1 MALLQ
6 EFNAPTINWGMLAP
20 VIVLLGAGTFG
31 VLIGAFLPRR
41 IQWMTQVG
49 IAVVALVVALGS
61 TVLLWG
67 SIPSFAHT
75 ATGANKQPFFS
86 LVLDGPTL
94 TIWAVICFLALIS
107 VLIMCERGDGNDT
120 FVASA
125 ASIPTSP
132 YEDQARR
139 SGLVVSEVFPL
150 MLFSTGGM
158 LAFAASRDL
167 ISMFVALEVFSLPL
181 YILCGLSARRRLISQ
196 EASLKY
202 FLLGAF
208 SSAIF
213 LFGGALMTGLFQT
226 TALKPRGGGVL
237 PLAETPGLVIVG
249 VVFVFVGVLF
259 KVGAVPFHTW
269 TPDVYEGAPTPVTGY
284 MAACTKIAAFAALL
298 NVSAWLG
305 PFQPVWSLVI
315 AITAA
320 ASMILGVLVALR
332 QESVKRV
339 LAYSSIAHAGFILV
353 ALTTMRSERTAAV
366 LAYLIFYGIA
376 TIGAFAVVALVRE
389 RGLDGSVSGEAR
401 GFEQWR
407 GLSQHSPILAAS
419 FTVFLLGMAG
429 IPLTSGFIGKFAV
442 FRVAVESGYAWL
454 AVIGVLCS
462 AVAAYFYV
470 RIVVAMYSKADSPK
484 SVSIADRRPLTMAA
498 VLVGVVA
505 TLVLG
510 VFPGPVLDLAQSAAN
525 AVVQ

>member
-6 EFNAPTINWGMLAP
+6 EFNAPTINWGMLTP
-20 VIVLLGAGTFG
+20 VIILLGAGTLG

-41 IQWMTQVG
+41 VQWVTQLS
-49 IAVVALVVALGS
+49 IAVVALVAALGS
-61 TVLLWG
+61 TLLLWD
-67 SIPSFAHT
+67 SLPRFAH
-75 ATGANKQPFFS
+75 ASGDGQGAPFFS

-94 TIWAVICFLALIS
+94 TVWAVICLLALVS
-107 VLIMCERGDGNDT
+107 VLVMCERGDGNDT
-120 FVASA
+120 FVSSA

-132 YEDQARR
+132 YEEQARR
-139 SGLVVSEVFPL
+139 AGLVISEVFPL
-150 MLFSTGGM
+150 MMFSAGGM

-213 LFGGALMTGLFQT
+213 LFGGALLTGFARS
-226 TALKPRGGGVL
+226 TALAPGAFRQATL
-237 PLAETPGLVIVG
+237 EQTPGIIIVG

-298 NVSAWLG
+298 HVTEWLAG
-305 PFQPVWSLVI
+305 FQAVWSLVI

-320 ASMILGVLVALR
+320 ASMIVGVLVALR
-332 QESVKRV
+332 QDSIKRI
-339 LAYSSIAHAGFILV
+339 LAYSSIAHAGFILA
-353 ALTTMRSERTAAV
+353 ALTTMRAERTAAV
-366 LAYLIFYGIA
+366 IAYLVFYGIA
-376 TIGAFAVVALVRE
+376 TVGAFAVVALVRE
-389 RGLDGSVSGEAR
+389 RGTDGNISGEAR

-407 GLSQHSPILAAS
+407 GLSQHSPVLAAS

-454 AVIGVLCS
+454 AVIGVLSS
-462 AVAAYFYV
+462 AVAAFFYV
-470 RIVVAMYSKADSPK
+470 RIVVAMYSGDDAPK
-484 SVSIADRRPLTMAA
+484 SVSIAARRPLTMAA
-498 VLVGVVA
+498 VLAGVVA
-505 TLVLG
+505 TIVLG
-510 VFPGPVLDLAQSAAN
+510 IFPGPVLDLAQNAAN
-525 AVVQ
+525 TVVQ